1 LSHVP
6 PIITAIGAAIGA
18 LKLQQLFKLF
28 RSKEGLGKLSDMVKP
43 FTDLHKAS
51 QDTTQTFEELVKM
64 SPKISNGLKNI
75 KVNLTGVTGGFTAG
89 LRAIGSF
96 IAANIQWIA
105 IAAGVALAIAFITT
119 EINKQKRAYQE
130 NIELI
135 KSYQEESDRLN
146 QNVTSGNDLV
156 KRYEELT
163 HKIELTDEE
172 QKELND
178 TINNIKSIYPQAIT
192 YLDQYGNVHLQ
203 NADRIKTEIDKEQ
216 ELYDLRQKQIILEK
230 RNLLSR
236 NPDNFKEEDF
246 NAMGWSSTA
255 TQSFFTNRQ
264 QLKKST
270 GINPARRLI
279 VNGLLDL
286 ATDNHFYQLE
296 ARVDNVNEAITQ
308 LGSSVQRLN
317 PRTATFE
324 DVLDTVAKIKEEQK
338 MASEYAS
345 TYADNMGKALEEMYK
360 ELDIQE
366 SFLSLSYSNDSGISI
381 AQKMLVSQLQDV
393 FSGMNVDIWKNFL
406 DNNGG
411 TPEELSKRIQEILN
425 SVTEEN
431 KEQFVNLFKDL
442 ASGEIDVSEF
452 IAKISEIA
460 RGAGQVAVTEFAF
473 GFAQQMEKQKE
484 QMRQNAIE
492 AVQYAFSGK
501 ERGIDFSSLDTNT
514 LTAMKEM
521 TDQGYKVTA
530 SQALDLAPYWN
541 DLQKLLEERTK
552 SGVFDGIQEAIL
564 AIIANSSLSEA
575 EKTWFQ
581 KMAEEGLQAAVE
593 GKTEE
598 FSQQLQGAMETLY
611 SITGKDYS
619 STDVSGAMDYAKKFG
634 SDFLNHITTDENGK
648 MVLDTYAQMV
658 VYQDEMIAQQEEI
671 NNIIKQQEAI
681 YETIPD
687 KSSEEAKNLKNE
699 IEAWKKINDKLDEA
713 AKNHIDLV
721 EISDEL
727 NNIVIEYTN
736 NMERATNASDKNA
749 EALQSSSDAAKE
761 YKEVVDVVEKLEKDM
776 KDIGHVSVENMDAL
790 TAHGDFYQ
798 DFFTV
803 DNETILFQL
812 NEAVGNYENA
822 AEAVKAI
829 ARNRQEFELEM
840 KRQEMLAEAKKAED
854 QAAAYDKLAQIFNGY
869 ARDIE
874 EQEGD
879 LTDTKRLE
887 LAKQY
892 ENEIAAAKEGLTTA
906 DNTYNALM
914 TAAEQTYQHLSTL
927 DASYWS
933 NLGNTNIAN
942 EVANAINSRVDA
954 NAAAKATVGDIMD
967 KLVKGGSPEDLRK
980 QAESYSNIANSLRDY
995 ASTIRDAANNRLQV
1009 INPTIYEELAD
1020 KMEGAGKEGADAM
1033 KKIADL
1039 AKKAADSIKK
1049 LDDLAKQLRADLKDI
1064 NLDYDFFSD
1073 LFEAWEKEWDYYY
1086 NIKRLIQDLGQQGQ
1100 YIDNIISA
1108 DYSTAD
1114 QKIAGY
1120 HAKIGNLISQMAAN
1134 DTYIT
1139 SLRTGMSQTA
1149 LELMEQYGEYYKIDP
1164 NSGQIFQTDKSL
1176 DEINTTINA
1185 AKEELYNL
1193 SKVQN
1198 ARQNDL
1204 NLENSKLEALE
1215 QEKSAYESILSELE
1229 SQIDSY
1235 ENLDDI
1241 IVDTSEL
1248 ESNRSTIKAKIEIT
1262 DDSIEAQKDKV
1273 RDMEE
1278 EIQNLEVEITLK
1290 SDVESKLEDYVSK
1303 MEEKV
1308 QEYEEYWD
1316 TLNSTIAE
1324 QQDILQQLGEV
1335 YSYYVDTA
1343 ISTEQELY
1351 NAIVEN
1357 YQNEINEKKK
1367 QYDYLKQLDKD
1378 YLASI
1383 KDNINKERQARE
1395 DANKQK
1401 NYQQSLQRLQ
1411 LLQQDT
1417 SGAYRKEVAQLS
1429 QDIENQRQD
1438 LYDDLVDKQVE
1449 ALEKEIDKR
1458 HELYDKEVAALEERL
1473 AYMQEN
1479 AILLWEM
1486 VNNIVAE
1493 GADNMMA
1500 ILENTVANI
1509 NSSELSRQR
1518 QRKQWEQNIKITF
1531 DGVANRQIDN
1541 INTMI
1546 EKGSE
1551 YVNSLKEIKAAIDIN
1566 IGAYQANTTTL
1577 IENNSEFQV
1586 AMDEFMTE
1594 WNRITN
1600 RFTGY
1605 YESWEQTVSVLKIAL
1620 DNNIQALIDMN
1631 NSGGSIKELN
1641 NSLRNIAK
1649 DMYDDFLAERQRY
1662 KDDLNRL
1669 IAQIQQQIGV
1679 AITSAAGAIN
1689 SAANSVKIV
1698 PNNTNGSSGTSG
1710 ASTGNSGGG
1719 SGGYKGYTVW
1729 VNIPNYNLTGKDYTY
1744 QEKAVFNNATYEQL
1758 MASYNRLVDSIRRK
1772 YSASATFWGFT
1783 PFAKGGLA
1791 NFTGPAWL
1799 DGTQSQPE
1807 RILSPKQTKLFESMV
1822 SSLEHTASKS
1832 SSFGSSLGYNIGD
1845 IITTIQV
1852 DKLDNQTDINRLAK
1866 QVEDKIVKDI
1876 RNRVSVSVSK
1886 GV

>member
-1 LSHVP
+1 MKYSSCRVSGQKSKLGYRY
-6 PIITAIGAAIGA
+6 TDIG
-18 LKLQQLFKLF
+18 
-28 RSKEGLGKLSDMVKP
+28 
-43 FTDLHKAS
+43 T
-51 QDTTQTFEELVKM
+51 
-64 SPKISNGLKNI
+64 I
-75 KVNLTGVTGGFTAG
+75 KV
-89 LRAIGSF
+89 
-96 IAANIQWIA
+96 
-105 IAAGVALAIAFITT
+105 
-119 EINKQKRAYQE
+119 
-130 NIELI
+130 
-135 KSYQEESDRLN
+135 
-146 QNVTSGNDLV
+146 
-156 KRYEELT
+156 
-163 HKIELTDEE
+163 
-172 QKELND
+172 
-178 TINNIKSIYPQAIT
+178 
-192 YLDQYGNVHLQ
+192 
-203 NADRIKTEIDKEQ
+203 KTEIEKEQ

-236 NPDNFKEEDF
+236 NPNDFKEEDF
-246 NAMGWSSTA
+246 NTLGWSSAA
-255 TQSFFTNRQ
+255 TQSFFVNREQ
-264 QLKKST
+264 VKKSS
-270 GINPARRLI
+270 GINPARKAI
-279 VNGLLDL
+279 TNTLLNL
-286 ATDNHFYQLE
+286 ATDTSYFYDLE
-296 ARVDNVNEAITQ
+296 ARVNNVNEAITQ

-324 DVLDTVAKIKEEQK
+324 DVLKTVTAIKEEQK

-345 TYADNMGKALEEMYK
+345 TYAENMDKALEEMYK

-366 SFLSLSYSNDSGISI
+366 SFLNLSYSNDSGISI
-381 AQKMLVSQLQDV
+381 AQKMLISQLQDV

-431 KEQFVNLFKDL
+431 KEQFVNIFKDL
-442 ASGEIDVSEF
+442 TSGKIDVSEF
-452 IAKISEIA
+452 IAKISEIT

-521 TDQGYKVTA
+521 TDQGYKLSA

-541 DLQKLLEERTK
+541 DLQKLLQERTK
-552 SGVFDGIQEAIL
+552 TGVFDGVQEAIL
-564 AIIANSSLSEA
+564 AIINNAPLSEA
-575 EKTWFQ
+575 EKAWFQ

-598 FSQQLQGAMETLY
+598 FSQQLQGAMETLF
-611 SITGKDYS
+611 SLTGKDYS
-619 STDVSGAMDYAKKFG
+619 STDVGGAMDYAKKFG
-634 SDFLNHITTDENGK
+634 SDFLNHITTDDNGK

-658 VYQDEMIAQQEEI
+658 VYQDEMIARQEEI
-671 NNIIKQQEAI
+671 NNIIKQQEAM

-687 KSSEEAKNLKNE
+687 KSSEEAKNLENE
-699 IEAWKKINDKLDEA
+699 IEAWKKINDKLDES
-713 AKNHIDLV
+713 AKKYIDLV

-727 NNIVIEYTN
+727 NNIIIEYTN

-840 KRQEMLAEAKKAED
+840 KRQEMLAEAQKAED

-879 LTDTKRLE
+879 ITDAKRLE
-887 LAKQY
+887 LAQQY
-892 ENEIAAAKEGLTTA
+892 ENEITAAKEGLTNA

-927 DASYWS
+927 DVSYWS
-933 NLGNTNIAN
+933 NLGKANIAS
-942 EVANAINSRVDA
+942 EVANAINSRIDA

-967 KLVKGGSPEDLRK
+967 KLVKGGSSEDLRK
-980 QAESYSNIANSLRDY
+980 QAESYSSIANSLRDY

-1020 KMEGAGKEGADAM
+1020 KMESAGKEGTDAM

-1134 DTYIT
+1134 DAYIT

-1164 NSGQIFQTDKSL
+1164 NSGQIFQTDKNL
-1176 DEINTTINA
+1176 NEINTTINA

-1204 NLENSKLEALE
+1204 NLENSKLDVLE

-1235 ENLDDI
+1235 ENLDDV

-1248 ESNRSTIKAKIEIT
+1248 ESNRSAIKAKIEIT
-1262 DDSIEAQKDKV
+1262 DESIEAQKDKI

-1290 SDVESKLEDYVSK
+1290 SDVEDKLEDYVSK
-1303 MEEKV
+1303 MEDKV

-1324 QQDILQQLGEV
+1324 QQEILQQLNEV
-1335 YSYYVDTA
+1335 YNYYVDTA

-1378 YLASI
+1378 YLASV

-1395 DANKQK
+1395 EANKQK
-1401 NYQQSLQRLQ
+1401 DYQQSLQRLQ

-1417 SGAYRKEVAQLS
+1417 SGAYRKEIAQLS
-1429 QDIENQRQD
+1429 QEIESQRRD

-1479 AILLWEM
+1479 AVLLWEM
-1486 VNNIVAE
+1486 VNGIVAE
-1493 GADNMMA
+1493 GADSMMA
-1500 ILENTVANI
+1500 LLENTTANI
-1509 NSSELSRQR
+1509 NASELSRQR
-1518 QRKQWEQNIKITF
+1518 QRKQWEQNVKFTF
-1531 DGVANRQIDN
+1531 DGVVENQIDN

-1551 YVNSLKEIKAAIDIN
+1551 YVNSLKEIKAAMDIN
-1566 IGAYQANTTTL
+1566 IGAYQANTAIL
-1577 IENNSEFQV
+1577 IETNSDFQL
-1586 AMDEFMTE
+1586 AMNEFMTE

-1600 RFTGY
+1600 GFTGY
-1605 YESWEQTVSVLKIAL
+1605 YESWEQTVSALKTAL

-1631 NSGGSIKELN
+1631 NSGGSIKELD
-1641 NSLRNIAK
+1641 NSLRKSAK
-1649 DMYDDFLAERQRY
+1649 DMYNDFLAERQRY
-1662 KDDLNRL
+1662 RDELNKT
-1669 IAQIQQQIGV
+1669 IQQVQTEISAAV
-1679 AITSAAGAIN
+1679 SNAAGAIN
-1689 SAANSVKIV
+1689 NAANNAQVI
-1698 PNNTNGSSGTSG
+1698 PNNSGVGNG
-1710 ASTGNSGGG
+1710 TGNGNNSGGSNVQTKKYRVAIMEYPSYDDYQNNKNGKLAG
-1719 SGGYKGYTVW
+1719 SFRDLASSQEAIQKANNYISKLLENPNNVKKYYHIMDPVAYK
-1729 VNIPNYNLTGKDYTY
+1729 L
-1744 QEKAVFNNATYEQL
+1744 
-1758 MASYNRLVDSIRRK
+1758 
-1772 YSASATFWGFT
+1772 
-1783 PFAKGGLA
+1783 GGLA

-1799 DGTQSQPE
+1799 DGTPSQPE

-1822 SSLEHTASKS
+1822 SSLEKTASKS
-1832 SSFGSSLGYNIGD
+1832 SSFNSGLGYSIGD

-1876 RNRVSVSVSK
+1876 RNRVSVSISK